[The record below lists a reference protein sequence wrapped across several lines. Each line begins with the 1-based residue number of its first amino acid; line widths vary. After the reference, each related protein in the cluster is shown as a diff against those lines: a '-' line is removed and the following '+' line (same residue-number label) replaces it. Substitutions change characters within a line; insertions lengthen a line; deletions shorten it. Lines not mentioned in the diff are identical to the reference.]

1 MDAAEL
7 TRRRLLQAAAGLLGL
22 TAPSAWPRRLNAQP
36 RFSDNPFTLGI
47 ASGDPSPTSVVLWTR
62 LAPRPLEGGG
72 MPREDVELRC
82 RVATD
87 DRMANVVVDEIFVAM
102 PELAHSVHA
111 IVNGLEPSKDYWYQF
126 SAGGEETPIGRT
138 RTLAQPG
145 ARISRV
151 DFAYTSCQHYESG
164 FYAPYRFMAE
174 EDLDLVI
181 QLGDYIYEGGISALA
196 EGRIVRQHN
205 SDQVISLHEY
215 RNRYALYKSDP
226 DLQAAHAAFPWLVS
240 WDDHE
245 VNNNYASST
254 PQDPDKQTAAE
265 FFVRRLAATQAYYEH
280 MPLRNF
286 PVPKGGGLDL
296 RLYGR
301 TTFGDLAQVH
311 LLDTRQYR
319 SDQVCPRGDYVSPD
333 CADRHAPSRT
343 MLGEQQEAWL
353 LNGLERSEAT
363 WNVVAQQVW
372 FGQYRFTTGAEPEF
386 NRDAWDGY
394 PVQRQ
399 RIVDLAAAKRASNPV
414 VLSGDWHNSCVR
426 DIHRNPDDPT
436 SEVVMTEFAGTSL
449 SSRTGRTSQIQASLA
464 DNPHVKFFDGDHR
477 GYVRCRIEPEIF
489 RADLQFLSNP
499 FDATSET
506 MRTGASFIVESGRPG
521 AQKS

>member
-1 MDAAEL
+1 MASSLRRITGTNSRPEVKRARSDGRARLQNRARAFL
-7 TRRRLLQAAAGLLGL
+7 VSTLPTRLVSTTNRVSTRRTVHGRGR
-22 TAPSAWPRRLNAQP
+22 SRPR
-36 RFSDNPFTLGI
+36 
-47 ASGDPSPTSVVLWTR
+47 
-62 LAPRPLEGGG
+62 
-72 MPREDVELRC
+72 
-82 RVATD
+82 
-87 DRMANVVVDEIFVAM
+87 
-102 PELAHSVHA
+102 H
-111 IVNGLEPSKDYWYQF
+111 
-126 SAGGEETPIGRT
+126 SAGRLHLRGRHLGSG
-138 RTLAQPG
+138 RAPDRAQTQQRP
-145 ARISRV
+145 
-151 DFAYTSCQHYESG
+151 
-164 FYAPYRFMAE
+164 
-174 EDLDLVI
+174 
-181 QLGDYIYEGGISALA
+181 
-196 EGRIVRQHN
+196 
-205 SDQVISLHEY
+205 SD
-215 RNRYALYKSDP
+215 LYKSDP

-286 PVPKGGGLDL
+286 PVPKGGDLDL

-372 FGQYRFTTGAEPEF
+372 FGQYRFMTGAEPEF

-426 DIHRNPDDPT
+426 NIHRNADDPT

-464 DNPHVKFFDGDHR
+464 DNPHVKFFDGRSSRLRALPHR
-477 GYVRCRIEPEIF
+477 ALVRRQEPEETRISGCGGSL
-489 RADLQFLSNP
+489 RLRRV
-499 FDATSET
+499 SENRWVAVSGIYRGQGVSPAHQDGSPHA
-506 MRTGASFIVESGRPG
+506 RTGVQPPEAPTAPRPVARAEALSGAADGEDTRRLLHARVP
-521 AQKS
+521 